1 LALSPRPAVS
11 GTISKPSQGEGAPL
25 LSWALTVGQE
35 LRPTMRDAPS
45 PPMFDSTRILIPDKL
60 RQAPLLQAQELVQQ
74 AREWKKRFAETR
86 EPLLMGKA
94 VQGLQRV
101 HDEWHRE
108 SMAQK
113 ALLQQHLEAA
123 VERLEVLEQNE
134 RRLLARMQQMDLDHQ
149 DRVRQL
155 QRDLLSITRDLG
167 EQVRE
172 RDAQLEALRVQL
184 EGSEQHRE
192 ALLTQIQD
200 LRKRNTKR

>member
-1 LALSPRPAVS
+1 
-11 GTISKPSQGEGAPL
+11 
-25 LSWALTVGQE
+25 
-35 LRPTMRDAPS
+35 MRDAPS
-45 PPMFDSTRILIPDKL
+45 PPMFESTRILIPDKL

-74 AREWKKRFAETR
+74 AREWKKCFAEIR

-94 VQGLQRV
+94 VQGLQKV